1 MDAKTAQQCAAIE
14 AWEEA
19 GVRGPVS
26 DGCIGIYSYIKEL
39 DTGVDLPIVVA
50 VFSLRV
56 REFEKTY
63 PEAEERQRKWVSLRK
78 AARLVDEPELA
89 QLLIRFKGR

>member
-1 MDAKTAQQCAAIE
+1 
-14 AWEEA
+14 
-19 GVRGPVS
+19 
-26 DGCIGIYSYIKEL
+26 
-39 DTGVDLPIVVA
+39 